1 MVNRKFFVV
10 YFNSGM
16 INFFFIKSLD
26 VKNSLYP
33 VSVLSVFFN
42 LQIFFNA
49 STFIP
54 AGINP

>member
-54 AGINP
+54 AGIN